1 MKNLATRAATVAAAL
16 ALTLSALPATASAAP
31 AGTAAPAATAVAATR
46 VATAKAST
54 KISLKASAKSFHRGQ
69 TGPKVAVTVKKSG
82 KPAKG
87 KVTFYDGKKKIKTVK
102 LKKGKATIRL
112 KSSLKVGKHKITA
125 KYGKASKSVKITV
138 HNSALKV
145 TKAEFTVSKSDP
157 YGFNLDPVAAEG
169 QKLTGTVKYKGK
181 PAKKGYVDIYRNGK
195 TKGGA
200 SSPDYITMT
209 GVQDGKF
216 SFSSSWL
223 ARVAEKLP
231 VGTHKFKAF
240 YTPGYAFDDYVHSS
254 WITVTVTA

>member
-1 MKNLATRAATVAAAL
+1 MKNLATRVATVAAAL

-112 KSSLKVGKHKITA
+112 KSNLKVGKHTIKA
-125 KYGKASKSVKITV
+125 KYGKSSKSTKITV

-145 TKAEFTVSKSDP
+145 NRTAFTVSKSDP
-157 YGFNLDPVAAEG
+157 YGYDLDAAASA
-169 QKLTGTVKYKGK
+169 QRVLSGTVKYKGK
-181 PAKKGYVDIYRNGK
+181 AAKKGYVDLYRNGK
-195 TKGGA
+195 TKGGSTSPNYFGMA
-200 SSPDYITMT
+200 SVS
-209 GVQDGKF
+209 GGKF
-216 SFSSSWL
+216 TFSSSWL
-223 ARVAEKLP
+223 ARIADKLP

-240 YTPGYAFDDYVHSS
+240 YTPGYAWSDYVHSS
-254 WITVTVTA
+254 WITVTVTK

>member
-1 MKNLATRAATVAAAL
+1 MKNLAKRAVTVAAAL
-16 ALTLSALPATASAAP
+16 ALSVGALPATASAAP
-31 AGTAAPAATAVAATR
+31 VSTAAPATA
-46 VATAKAST
+46 VATAKVATAKSGT
-54 KISLKASAKSFHRGQ
+54 KLAIKTSAKSFHHGQ
-69 TGPKVAVTVKKSG
+69 TGPKVTVTVKKGS
-82 KPAKG
+82 KAASG
-87 KVTFYDGKKKIKTVK
+87 KVTFFDGKKKIKTVK

-125 KYGKASKSVKITV
+125 KYGKASKSVKVTV

-169 QKLTGTVKYKGK
+169 QKLTGTIKYKGK

-216 SFSSSWL
+216 SFSSNWL
-223 ARVAEKLP
+223 ASVADKLP

-240 YTPGYAFDDYVHSS
+240 YTPGFAFADYVHSS
-254 WITVTVTA
+254 WITVTVTD